1 MSLDELRNDIII
13 KQKKGLPFIMASVII
28 WLLIVLVSIL
38 NINMDMKNL
47 SKEDQLK
54 ELKKLESFPK
64 SIKKVIEP
72 KMDLEKI
79 KKQLQKS
86 YFFSILISYG
96 KNGAFPYLFVFH
108 SLGVV
113 FHLE

>member
-1 MSLDELRNDIII
+1 MLHII
-13 KQKKGLPFIMASVII
+13 LVILKI
-28 WLLIVLVSIL
+28 IGIILLTYTIRK
-38 NINMDMKNL
+38 D
-47 SKEDQLK
+47 
-54 ELKKLESFPK
+54 F
-64 SIKKVIEP
+64 
-72 KMDLEKI
+72 EKI

-96 KNGAFPYLFVFH
+96 KNGAFPDQFVFH